1 MLGVRNMSLSQKK
14 NQTNIPHDKDDY
26 AYWEAFANKSQKFL
40 NAKQITLTILVVGI
54 IIQGIGLMLTPND
67 WLIWQVLTFITATNL
82 GAVILAI
89 HAQKSADEIKTL
101 YQEGFNAD
109 LYHTLHILS
118 RFKNKFIMEVEK
130 QGNDLDEELDELTP
144 NLYSFFKGYLEVF
157 NKQYTTEDGDII
169 KRKYEDVDIS
179 ELFNEE

>member
-1 MLGVRNMSLSQKK
+1 MSLFQRK
-14 NQTNIPHDKDDY
+14 NKEEELKDKDSY
-26 AYWEAFANKSQKFL
+26 EYWEHFTGKSQKFL
-40 NAKQITLTILVVGI
+40 TAKQVTFTILIIGLIVQVVG
-54 IIQGIGLMLTPND
+54 LMMTPNE

-89 HAQKSADEIKTL
+89 HAQKSADEIKAL

-109 LYHTLHILS
+109 LYHTLHIMG
-118 RFKNKFIMEVEK
+118 RFKNKFISEVEK
-130 QGNDLDEELDELTP
+130 QGNDLDSELDEITP

-157 NKQYTTEDGDII
+157 NKQYTTEDGDIV

>member
-1 MLGVRNMSLSQKK
+1 MFLFPKK
-14 NQTNIPHDKDDY
+14 DKSKKPQDKDSY
-26 AYWEAFANKSQKFL
+26 AYWEAFTGKSQKYL
-40 NAKQITLTILVVGI
+40 NAKQITLTILLIGIVV
-54 IIQGIGLMLTPND
+54 QTIGLMMTPTD

-89 HAQKSADEIKTL
+89 HAQKSADEIRSL

-118 RFKNKFIMEVEK
+118 RFKNKFIGEVEK
-130 QGNDLDEELDELTP
+130 QGNDLEGELDELTP

-169 KRKYEDVDIS
+169 KRKYEDVDVS
-179 ELFNEE
+179 ELFNED

>member
-1 MLGVRNMSLSQKK
+1 MSLFQKNK
-14 NQTNIPHDKDDY
+14 KEEESKDRDSY
-26 AYWEAFANKSQKFL
+26 EYWEHFTNKSQKFL
-40 NAKQITLTILVVGI
+40 TAKQITFTILVIGLLV
-54 IIQGIGLMLTPND
+54 QFIGLMMTPNE

-89 HAQKSADEIKTL
+89 YAQKSADEIRNL

-109 LYHTLHILS
+109 LYHTLHIMG
-118 RFKNKFIMEVEK
+118 RVKNKFIAEVER
-130 QGNDLDEELDELTP
+130 QGNNLEDELDEITP

-157 NKQYTTEDGDII
+157 NKQYTTEEGDIV